1 MDEQQVEKRF
11 EWIDEERRKDKAE
24 TKQVLDKIG
33 DVENVVGTQ
42 SEQIKEIT
50 SEVSRLAALATRIH
64 QMDETL
70 SKHRIEVSKQ
80 LEIAEERR
88 TAKEQQNEELRKTD
102 QRSAASTIDEIRTE
116 LRKLTQIEQTL
127 ENRREEEIRIS
138 KALGKLELHVE
149 NLTNKTDDFDRSVA
163 GFEDGRAQ
171 DNRRVME
178 VEHELEDLRKGIDR
192 TRGDLESVDDRAR
205 RNEIK
210 NAELSASEKERL
222 DAQHTWIENQGMKLV
237 EFDKEWQE
245 WEKRFNSIEELAAD
259 FDERLK
265 IYEDTYRSLLKM
277 KTELDRVI
285 EKLER
290 RITEVSEMH
299 RLAEDRNKQEWSSF
313 QADDMKRWNTFKLS
327 SDEQWR
333 EHDRRHEKLQDDLE
347 ELSSASAKLVQDYA
361 TMKETDRIRLSELVS
376 TLREWLAEI
385 DRTKS

>member
-11 EWIDEERRKDKAE
+11 KWIDEERRKDKVD
-24 TKQVLDKIG
+24 TKRALDKIG
-33 DVENVVGTQ
+33 DLEKLLGTQ
-42 SEQIKEIT
+42 SEQIKELT
-50 SEVSRLAALATRIH
+50 SEVTRLAALAIRIH

-88 TAKEQQNEELRKTD
+88 TAKEQQNEELRKTE
-102 QRSAASTIDEIRTE
+102 QHSAASTLDDIRTD
-116 LRKLTQIEQTL
+116 LSKLTQIEQTL

-138 KALGKLELHVE
+138 KVLGKLELHVE
-149 NLTNKTDDFDRSVA
+149 NLTNKSDEFDRSVA

-178 VEHELEDLRKGIDR
+178 VEHELEDLRKGLDR
-192 TRGDLESVDDRAR
+192 ARGDIEAVDDRAR
-205 RNEIK
+205 RNEIR
-210 NAELSASEKERL
+210 NAELTASEKERL
-222 DAQHTWIENQGMKLV
+222 DAQLAWIENQGMKLV
-237 EFDKEWQE
+237 EFEKEWQN
-245 WEKRFNSIEELAAD
+245 WEKRFDVIEQLSAD

-265 IYEDTYRSLLKM
+265 IYEDTYRALLKM

-333 EHDRRHEKLQDDLE
+333 EHDRRHEKLQDELE
-347 ELSSASAKLVQDYA
+347 ELSTNSTRLIQNYEAL
-361 TMKETDRIRLSELVS
+361 KETDRIRLSELVS
-376 TLREWLAEI
+376 TMREWLAEI
-385 DRTKS
+385 ERAKS

>member
-11 EWIDEERRKDKAE
+11 DWIDDERRKDKAE
-24 TKQVLDKIG
+24 TKQALDKIG
-33 DVENVVGTQ
+33 DLEKLLKTQ
-42 SEQIKEIT
+42 NEQIKEIT
-50 SEVSRLAALATRIH
+50 SEVSRLAALTTRIH

-70 SKHRIEVSKQ
+70 SKHRIEVSNQ

-102 QRSAASTIDEIRTE
+102 QRSVASNIDDIRTE
-116 LRKLTQIEQTL
+116 LRKLTQIEETL

-138 KALGKLELHVE
+138 KALGKLELNVE
-149 NLTNKTDDFDRSVA
+149 KLTNKTNDFGQSIA

-178 VEHELEDLRKGIDR
+178 VEHELEDLRKGMDR

-205 RNEIK
+205 RNEIR
-210 NAELSASEKERL
+210 NAELAASEKERL
-222 DAQHTWIENQGMKLV
+222 DAQHAWIENQGMKLV

-245 WEKRFNSIEELAAD
+245 WEKRFNSIEKLAAD

-333 EHDRRHEKLQDDLE
+333 EHDRRHEKLQVDLE
-347 ELSSASAKLVQDYA
+347 ELSSDSTKLIQDYE
-361 TMKETDRIRLSELVS
+361 TLRETDRIRLSELVS
-376 TLREWLAEI
+376 TMREWLAEI
-385 DRTKS
+385 ERAK

>member
-11 EWIDEERRKDKAE
+11 KWIDEERRKDKVD
-24 TKQVLDKIG
+24 TKRALDKIG
-33 DVENVVGTQ
+33 DLEKLLGTQ
-42 SEQIKEIT
+42 SEQIKELT
-50 SEVSRLAALATRIH
+50 SEVTRLAALAIRIH
-64 QMDETL
+64 QMDENL

-80 LEIAEERR
+80 LDIAEERR
-88 TAKEQQNEELRKTD
+88 TAKEQQNEELRKTE
-102 QRSAASTIDEIRTE
+102 QRSAASTLDDIRTD
-116 LRKLTQIEQTL
+116 LSKLTQIEQTL

-138 KALGKLELHVE
+138 KVLGKLELHVE
-149 NLTNKTDDFDRSVA
+149 NLTNKTDEFDRSVA

-178 VEHELEDLRKGIDR
+178 VEHELEDLRKGLDR
-192 TRGDLESVDDRAR
+192 ARGDIEAVDDRAR
-205 RNEIK
+205 RNEIR
-210 NAELSASEKERL
+210 NAELTASEKERL
-222 DAQHTWIENQGMKLV
+222 DAQLAWIENQGMKLV
-237 EFDKEWQE
+237 EFEKEWQN
-245 WEKRFNSIEELAAD
+245 WEKRFDAIEQLSAD

-265 IYEDTYRSLLKM
+265 IYEDTYRALLKM

-333 EHDRRHEKLQDDLE
+333 EHDRRHEKLQDELE
-347 ELSSASAKLVQDYA
+347 ELSTNSTRLIQNYEAL
-361 TMKETDRIRLSELVS
+361 KETDRIRLSELVS
-376 TLREWLAEI
+376 TMREWLAEI
-385 DRTKS
+385 ERAKS

>member
-11 EWIDEERRKDKAE
+11 EWIDDERRKDKTD
-24 TKQVLDKIG
+24 TKQALDKIRG
-33 DVENVVGTQ
+33 LEKLLGTQ
-42 SEQIKEIT
+42 SEQIKELT

-88 TAKEQQNEELRKTD
+88 TAKEKQNEDLRTTE
-102 QRSAASTIDEIRTE
+102 QRSAASTLDDIRTE

-138 KALGKLELHVE
+138 KTLGKLELNVE

-178 VEHELEDLRKGIDR
+178 VEHDLEDLRKGMDR

-205 RNEIK
+205 RNEIR
-210 NAELSASEKERL
+210 NAELAASEKERL
-222 DAQHTWIENQGMKLV
+222 DAQHGWIENQGMKLV

-245 WEKRFNSIEELAAD
+245 WEKRFSSIEKLSTD
-259 FDERLK
+259 FDERLNL
-265 IYEDTYRSLLKM
+265 YEDTYRSLLKM

-333 EHDRRHEKLQDDLE
+333 EHDRRHEKLQMDLE
-347 ELSSASAKLVQDYA
+347 GLSSDSTRLIKDYESL
-361 TMKETDRIRLSELVS
+361 KETDRTRLSELVS
-376 TLREWLAEI
+376 TMREWLAEFESA
-385 DRTKS
+385 KS

>member
-11 EWIDEERRKDKAE
+11 DWIDDERRKDKAE
-24 TKQVLDKIG
+24 TKQALDKIG
-33 DVENVVGTQ
+33 DVEKLLKTQ
-42 SEQIKEIT
+42 NEQIKEIT
-50 SEVSRLAALATRIH
+50 SEVSRLAALTTRIH

-70 SKHRIEVSKQ
+70 SKHRIEVSNQ

-102 QRSAASTIDEIRTE
+102 QRSVASNIDDIRTE
-116 LRKLTQIEQTL
+116 LRKLTQIEETL

-138 KALGKLELHVE
+138 KALGKLELNVE
-149 NLTNKTDDFDRSVA
+149 KLTNKTNDFGRSVA

-178 VEHELEDLRKGIDR
+178 VEHELEELRKGMDR

-205 RNEIK
+205 RNEIR

-222 DAQHTWIENQGMKLV
+222 DAQHAWIENQGMKLV
-237 EFDKEWQE
+237 EFDKEWQV
-245 WEKRFNSIEELAAD
+245 WEKRFNSIEEIAAD

-313 QADDMKRWNTFKLS
+313 QADDMKRWSTFKLS

-347 ELSSASAKLVQDYA
+347 ELSSDSANLIQDYA
-361 TMKETDRIRLSELVS
+361 TLKENDRIRLSELVS

-385 DRTKS
+385 ERAKS

>member
-11 EWIDEERRKDKAE
+11 DWIDDERRKDKAE

-33 DVENVVGTQ
+33 DVEKLLKTQ
-42 SEQIKEIT
+42 NEQIKEIT
-50 SEVSRLAALATRIH
+50 SEVSRLAALTTRIH

-70 SKHRIEVSKQ
+70 SKHRIEVSNQ

-102 QRSAASTIDEIRTE
+102 QRSVASNIDDIRTE
-116 LRKLTQIEQTL
+116 LRKLTQIEETL

-138 KALGKLELHVE
+138 KALGKLELNVE
-149 NLTNKTDDFDRSVA
+149 KLTNKTNDFGRSVA

-178 VEHELEDLRKGIDR
+178 VEHELEDLRKGMDR

-205 RNEIK
+205 RNEIR
-210 NAELSASEKERL
+210 NAELAASEKERL
-222 DAQHTWIENQGMKLV
+222 DAQHAWIENQGMKLV
-237 EFDKEWQE
+237 EFDKEWQV

-333 EHDRRHEKLQDDLE
+333 EHDRRHEKLQVDLE
-347 ELSSASAKLVQDYA
+347 ELSSDSTRLIQDYE
-361 TMKETDRIRLSELVS
+361 TLRETDRIRLSELVS
-376 TLREWLAEI
+376 TMREWLAEI
-385 DRTKS
+385 ERAKS

>member
-1 MDEQQVEKRF
+1 MDEQQVETRF
-11 EWIDEERRKDKAE
+11 EWIEDERRKDKAE
-24 TKQVLDKIG
+24 TKQKLDKIG
-33 DVENVVGTQ
+33 DVEKVLGTQ
-42 SEQIKEIT
+42 SEQIKDLT
-50 SEVSRLAALATRIH
+50 SEVTRLAALTTRIH

-80 LEIAEERR
+80 LDIAEERR
-88 TAKEQQNEELRKTD
+88 TAKEKQNEELRKVD
-102 QRSAASTIDEIRTE
+102 QRSTASALDDIRTE
-116 LRKLTQIEQTL
+116 LSKLTQIEQTL

-149 NLTNKTDDFDRSVA
+149 SLTHKIDEFDRSVA
-163 GFEDGRAQ
+163 GFEDGRSK
-171 DNRRVME
+171 DNRRIME
-178 VEHELEDLRKGIDR
+178 VENELGDLRKGLDR
-192 TRGDLESVDDRAR
+192 TRGDLEAVDDRAR
-205 RNEIK
+205 RNETR
-210 NAELSASEKERL
+210 NAELVASEKERL
-222 DAQHTWIENQGMKLV
+222 DAQHAWIENQGMKLV

-245 WEKRFNSIEELAAD
+245 WEKRFNSIEELATD
-259 FDERLK
+259 FDERLN

-333 EHDRRHEKLQDDLE
+333 EHDRRHEKLQDALE
-347 ELSSASAKLVQDYA
+347 ELSSDSTRLIQVYE
-361 TMKETDRIRLSELVS
+361 TLKETDRIRLSELVS

-385 DRTKS
+385 ERAKS

>member
-11 EWIDEERRKDKAE
+11 KWIDEERRKDKVD
-24 TKQVLDKIG
+24 TKRALDKIG
-33 DVENVVGTQ
+33 DLEKLLGTQ
-42 SEQIKEIT
+42 SEQIKELT
-50 SEVSRLAALATRIH
+50 SEVTRLAALAIRIH

-88 TAKEQQNEELRKTD
+88 TAKEQQNEELRKTE
-102 QRSAASTIDEIRTE
+102 QHSAASTLDDIRTD
-116 LRKLTQIEQTL
+116 LSKLTQIEQTL

-138 KALGKLELHVE
+138 KVLGKLELHVE
-149 NLTNKTDDFDRSVA
+149 NLTNKTDEFDRSVA

-178 VEHELEDLRKGIDR
+178 VEHELEDLRKGLDR
-192 TRGDLESVDDRAR
+192 ARGDIEAVDDRAR
-205 RNEIK
+205 RNEIR
-210 NAELSASEKERL
+210 NAELTASEKERL
-222 DAQHTWIENQGMKLV
+222 DAQLAWIENQGMKLV
-237 EFDKEWQE
+237 EFEKEWQN
-245 WEKRFNSIEELAAD
+245 WEKRFDAIEQLSAD

-265 IYEDTYRSLLKM
+265 IYEDTYRALLKM

-333 EHDRRHEKLQDDLE
+333 EHDRRHEKLQDELE
-347 ELSSASAKLVQDYA
+347 ELSTNSTRLIQNYEAL
-361 TMKETDRIRLSELVS
+361 KETDRIRLSELVS
-376 TLREWLAEI
+376 TMREWLAEI
-385 DRTKS
+385 ERAKS

>member
-11 EWIDEERRKDKAE
+11 DWIDDERRKDKAE
-24 TKQVLDKIG
+24 TKQALDKIG
-33 DVENVVGTQ
+33 DLEKLLKTQ
-42 SEQIKEIT
+42 NEQIKEIT
-50 SEVSRLAALATRIH
+50 SEVSRLAALTTRIH

-70 SKHRIEVSKQ
+70 SKHRIEVSNQ

-88 TAKEQQNEELRKTD
+88 TAKEQQNEELKKTD
-102 QRSAASTIDEIRTE
+102 QRSVASNIDDIRTE
-116 LRKLTQIEQTL
+116 LRKLTQIEETL

-138 KALGKLELHVE
+138 KALGKLELNVE
-149 NLTNKTDDFDRSVA
+149 KLTNKTNDFGRSVA

-178 VEHELEDLRKGIDR
+178 VENELEDLRKGMDR

-205 RNEIK
+205 RNEIR
-210 NAELSASEKERL
+210 NAELAASEKERL
-222 DAQHTWIENQGMKLV
+222 DAQHAWIENQGMKLV
-237 EFDKEWQE
+237 EFDKGWQV

-333 EHDRRHEKLQDDLE
+333 EHDRRHEKLQVDLE
-347 ELSSASAKLVQDYA
+347 ELSSDSTRLIQDYE
-361 TMKETDRIRLSELVS
+361 TLRETDRIRLSELVS
-376 TLREWLAEI
+376 TMREWLAEI
-385 DRTKS
+385 ERAKS

>member
-11 EWIDEERRKDKAE
+11 EWIEDERRKDKAN
-24 TKQVLDKIG
+24 TKRALDKSG
-33 DVENVVGTQ
+33 DVEKLLETQ
-42 SEQIKEIT
+42 SEQLKELT
-50 SEVSRLAALATRIH
+50 GEVTRLAALATRIH

-88 TAKEQQNEELRKTD
+88 TAKEQQHEELKKAD
-102 QRSAASTIDEIRTE
+102 QRATASTLDDIHTE
-116 LRKLTQIEQTL
+116 LRKLNQIEQTL

-138 KALGKLELHVE
+138 KVLGKLELDVE
-149 NLTNKTDDFDRSVA
+149 NLSNKTDDFDRSVA
-163 GFEDGRAQ
+163 GFEDGRAK

-178 VEHELEDLRKGIDR
+178 VEHEIKDLRKGLDR
-192 TRGDLESVDDRAR
+192 TRGDLEAVDDRAR
-205 RNEIK
+205 RNEIR
-210 NAELSASEKERL
+210 NAELTASEKERL
-222 DAQHTWIENQGMKLV
+222 DAQHAWIENQGMRLV

-245 WEKRFNSIEELAAD
+245 WEKRFNSIEELAVD

-333 EHDRRHEKLQDDLE
+333 EHNRRHEKLQDDLE
-347 ELSSASAKLVQDYA
+347 VLSHDSTKLIQDYENL
-361 TMKETDRIRLSELVS
+361 KETDRIRLSELGS

-385 DRTKS
+385 ERAKT

>member
-11 EWIDEERRKDKAE
+11 KWIDEERRKDKVD
-24 TKQVLDKIG
+24 TKRALDKIG
-33 DVENVVGTQ
+33 DLEKLLGTQ
-42 SEQIKEIT
+42 SEQIKELT
-50 SEVSRLAALATRIH
+50 SEVTRLAALATRIH

-88 TAKEQQNEELRKTD
+88 TAKEQQNEELRKTE
-102 QRSAASTIDEIRTE
+102 QRSAASTLDDIRTD
-116 LRKLTQIEQTL
+116 LSKLTQIEQTL

-138 KALGKLELHVE
+138 KVLGKLELHVE
-149 NLTNKTDDFDRSVA
+149 NLTNKTDEFDRSVA

-178 VEHELEDLRKGIDR
+178 VEHELKDLRKGLDR
-192 TRGDLESVDDRAR
+192 ARGDIEAVDDRAR
-205 RNEIK
+205 RNEIR
-210 NAELSASEKERL
+210 NAELTASEKERL
-222 DAQHTWIENQGMKLV
+222 DAQLAWIENQGMKLV
-237 EFDKEWQE
+237 EFEKEWQN
-245 WEKRFNSIEELAAD
+245 WEKRFDAIEQLSAD

-265 IYEDTYRSLLKM
+265 IYEDTYRALLKM

-333 EHDRRHEKLQDDLE
+333 EHDRRHEKLQDELE
-347 ELSSASAKLVQDYA
+347 ELSTNSTRLIQNYEAL
-361 TMKETDRIRLSELVS
+361 KETDRIRLSELVS
-376 TLREWLAEI
+376 TMREWLAEI
-385 DRTKS
+385 ERAKS

>member
-11 EWIDEERRKDKAE
+11 DWIDDERRKDKAE
-24 TKQVLDKIG
+24 TKQALDKIG
-33 DVENVVGTQ
+33 DVEKLLKTQ
-42 SEQIKEIT
+42 NEQIKEIT
-50 SEVSRLAALATRIH
+50 SEVSRLAALTTRIH

-70 SKHRIEVSKQ
+70 SKHRIEVSNQ

-88 TAKEQQNEELRKTD
+88 TAKEKQNEELRKTD
-102 QRSAASTIDEIRTE
+102 QRSVASNIDDIRTE
-116 LRKLTQIEQTL
+116 LRKLTQIEETL

-138 KALGKLELHVE
+138 KALGKLELNVE
-149 NLTNKTDDFDRSVA
+149 KLTNKTNDFGQSVA

-178 VEHELEDLRKGIDR
+178 VEHELEDLRKGMDR

-205 RNEIK
+205 RNEIR
-210 NAELSASEKERL
+210 NAELAASEKERL
-222 DAQHTWIENQGMKLV
+222 DAQHAWIENQGMKLV
-237 EFDKEWQE
+237 EFDREWQE
-245 WEKRFNSIEELAAD
+245 WEKRFNSIEKLAAD

-333 EHDRRHEKLQDDLE
+333 EHDRRHEKLQVDLE
-347 ELSSASAKLVQDYA
+347 ELSSDSTKLIQDYE
-361 TMKETDRIRLSELVS
+361 TLRETDRIRLSELVS
-376 TLREWLAEI
+376 TMREWLAEI
-385 DRTKS
+385 ERAKS

>member
-11 EWIDEERRKDKAE
+11 DWIDDERRKDKAE
-24 TKQVLDKIG
+24 TKQALDKIG
-33 DVENVVGTQ
+33 DVEKLLKTQ
-42 SEQIKEIT
+42 NEQIKEIT
-50 SEVSRLAALATRIH
+50 SEVSRLAALTTRIH

-70 SKHRIEVSKQ
+70 SKHRIEVSNQ

-102 QRSAASTIDEIRTE
+102 QRSVASNIDDIRTE
-116 LRKLTQIEQTL
+116 LRKLTQIEETL

-138 KALGKLELHVE
+138 KALGKLELNVE
-149 NLTNKTDDFDRSVA
+149 KLTNKTNDFGRSVA

-178 VEHELEDLRKGIDR
+178 VEHELEDLRKGLDR

-205 RNEIK
+205 RNEIR
-210 NAELSASEKERL
+210 NAELAASEKERL
-222 DAQHTWIENQGMKLV
+222 DAQHAWIENQGLKLV
-237 EFDKEWQE
+237 EFDKEWQV

-333 EHDRRHEKLQDDLE
+333 EHDRRHEKLQVDLE
-347 ELSSASAKLVQDYA
+347 ELSSDSTRLIQDYE
-361 TMKETDRIRLSELVS
+361 TLRETDRIRLSELVS
-376 TLREWLAEI
+376 TMREWLAEI
-385 DRTKS
+385 ERAKS

>member
-11 EWIDEERRKDKAE
+11 KWIDDERRKDKAE
-24 TKQVLDKIG
+24 TKKALEKIG
-33 DVENVVGTQ
+33 DVEKLLGGQ

-50 SEVSRLAALATRIH
+50 SEVSRLAALTTRIH

-80 LEIAEERR
+80 LDIAEERR
-88 TAKEQQNEELRKTD
+88 TAKEQQNEELRKVE
-102 QRSAASTIDEIRTE
+102 QHSAVSALDDIRTE
-116 LRKLTQIEQTL
+116 LSKLTQIEQTL

-138 KALGKLELHVE
+138 KVLGKLALHVE
-149 NLTNKTDDFDRSVA
+149 SLTNKTDEFDQSVA
-163 GFEDGRAQ
+163 GIEDGRTQ

-178 VEHELEDLRKGIDR
+178 VEHELGDLRKGLDR
-192 TRGDLESVDDRAR
+192 ARGDLEAVDDRAR
-205 RNEIK
+205 RNEIR
-210 NAELSASEKERL
+210 NAELTASEKERL
-222 DAQHTWIENQGMKLV
+222 DAQLAWIENQGMKLV
-237 EFDKEWQE
+237 EFDKEWQK
-245 WEKRFNSIEELAAD
+245 WEKRFASIEKLSAD

-265 IYEDTYRSLLKM
+265 LYEDTYRSLLKM

-347 ELSSASAKLVQDYA
+347 GLSSDTTRLIQDYEVLR
-361 TMKETDRIRLSELVS
+361 ETDRIRLSELVS
-376 TLREWLAEI
+376 TMREWLAENE
-385 DRTKS
+385 RAK

>member
-11 EWIDEERRKDKAE
+11 DWIDDERRKDKAE
-24 TKQVLDKIG
+24 TKQALDKIG
-33 DVENVVGTQ
+33 DVEKLLKTQ
-42 SEQIKEIT
+42 NEQIKEIT
-50 SEVSRLAALATRIH
+50 SEVSRLAALTTRIH

-70 SKHRIEVSKQ
+70 SKHRIEVSNQ

-102 QRSAASTIDEIRTE
+102 QRSVASNIDDIRTE
-116 LRKLTQIEQTL
+116 LRKLTQIEETL

-138 KALGKLELHVE
+138 KALGKLELNVE
-149 NLTNKTDDFDRSVA
+149 KLTNKTNDFGRSVA

-178 VEHELEDLRKGIDR
+178 VEHELEDLRKGLDR

-205 RNEIK
+205 RNEIR
-210 NAELSASEKERL
+210 NAELAASEKERL
-222 DAQHTWIENQGMKLV
+222 DAQHAWIENQGLKLV
-237 EFDKEWQE
+237 EFDKEWQV

-299 RLAEDRNKQEWSSF
+299 RLA
-313 QADDMKRWNTFKLS
+313 
-327 SDEQWR
+327 
-333 EHDRRHEKLQDDLE
+333 
-347 ELSSASAKLVQDYA
+347 
-361 TMKETDRIRLSELVS
+361 
-376 TLREWLAEI
+376 
-385 DRTKS
+385 

>member
-11 EWIDEERRKDKAE
+11 KWIDEERRKDKVD
-24 TKQVLDKIG
+24 TKRALDKIG
-33 DVENVVGTQ
+33 DLEKLLGTQ
-42 SEQIKEIT
+42 SEQIKELT
-50 SEVSRLAALATRIH
+50 SEVTRLAALAIRIH
-64 QMDETL
+64 QIDETL

-88 TAKEQQNEELRKTD
+88 TAKEQQNEELRKTE
-102 QRSAASTIDEIRTE
+102 QRSAASTLDDIRTD
-116 LRKLTQIEQTL
+116 LSKLTQIEQTL

-138 KALGKLELHVE
+138 KVLGKLELHVE
-149 NLTNKTDDFDRSVA
+149 NLTNKTDEFDRSVA

-178 VEHELEDLRKGIDR
+178 VEHELKDLRKGLDR
-192 TRGDLESVDDRAR
+192 ARGDIEAVDDRAR
-205 RNEIK
+205 RNEIR
-210 NAELSASEKERL
+210 NAELTASEKERL
-222 DAQHTWIENQGMKLV
+222 DAQLAWIENQGMKLV
-237 EFDKEWQE
+237 EFEKEWQN
-245 WEKRFNSIEELAAD
+245 WEKRFDAIEQLSAD

-265 IYEDTYRSLLKM
+265 IYEDTYRALLKM

-333 EHDRRHEKLQDDLE
+333 EHDRRHEKLQDELE
-347 ELSSASAKLVQDYA
+347 ELSTNSTRLIQNYEAL
-361 TMKETDRIRLSELVS
+361 KETDRIRLSELVS
-376 TLREWLAEI
+376 TMREWLAEI
-385 DRTKS
+385 ERAKS

>member
-11 EWIDEERRKDKAE
+11 DWIDDERRKDKAE

-33 DVENVVGTQ
+33 DVEKLLKTQ
-42 SEQIKEIT
+42 NEQIKEIT
-50 SEVSRLAALATRIH
+50 SEVSRLAALTTRIH

-70 SKHRIEVSKQ
+70 SKHRIEVSNQ

-88 TAKEQQNEELRKTD
+88 TAKKQQNEELRKTD
-102 QRSAASTIDEIRTE
+102 QRSVASNIDDIRTE
-116 LRKLTQIEQTL
+116 LRKLTQIEETL

-138 KALGKLELHVE
+138 KALGKLELNVE
-149 NLTNKTDDFDRSVA
+149 KLTNKTNDFGRSVA

-178 VEHELEDLRKGIDR
+178 VEHELEDLRKGMDR

-205 RNEIK
+205 RNEIR
-210 NAELSASEKERL
+210 NAELAASEKERL
-222 DAQHTWIENQGMKLV
+222 DAQHAWIENQGMKLV
-237 EFDKEWQE
+237 EFDKEWQV

-333 EHDRRHEKLQDDLE
+333 EHDRRHEKLQVDLE
-347 ELSSASAKLVQDYA
+347 ELSSDSTRLIQDYE
-361 TMKETDRIRLSELVS
+361 TLRETDRIRLSELVS
-376 TLREWLAEI
+376 TMREWLAEI
-385 DRTKS
+385 ERAKS

>member
-11 EWIDEERRKDKAE
+11 DWIDDERRKDKAE
-24 TKQVLDKIG
+24 TKQALDKIG
-33 DVENVVGTQ
+33 DVEKLLKTQ

-50 SEVSRLAALATRIH
+50 SEMSRLAALTTRIH

-70 SKHRIEVSKQ
+70 SKHRIEVSNQ

-102 QRSAASTIDEIRTE
+102 QRSVASNIDDIRTE
-116 LRKLTQIEQTL
+116 LRKLTQIEETL

-138 KALGKLELHVE
+138 KALGKLELNVE
-149 NLTNKTDDFDRSVA
+149 KLTNKTNDFGRSVA

-178 VEHELEDLRKGIDR
+178 VEHELEELRKGMDR

-205 RNEIK
+205 RNEIR
-210 NAELSASEKERL
+210 NAELAASEKERL
-222 DAQHTWIENQGMKLV
+222 DAQHAWIENQGMKLV
-237 EFDKEWQE
+237 EFDKEWQL
-245 WEKRFNSIEELAAD
+245 WEKRFNSIEEIAAD

-313 QADDMKRWNTFKLS
+313 QADDMKRWSTFKLS

-333 EHDRRHEKLQDDLE
+333 EHDRRHEKLQVDLE
-347 ELSSASAKLVQDYA
+347 ELSSDSTRLIQDYE
-361 TMKETDRIRLSELVS
+361 TLRETDRVRLSELVS
-376 TLREWLAEI
+376 TMREWLAEI
-385 DRTKS
+385 ERAKS

>member
-11 EWIDEERRKDKAE
+11 KWIDEERRKDKVD
-24 TKQVLDKIG
+24 TKRALDKIG
-33 DVENVVGTQ
+33 DLEKLLGTQ
-42 SEQIKEIT
+42 SEQIKELT
-50 SEVSRLAALATRIH
+50 SEVTRLAALATRIH

-88 TAKEQQNEELRKTD
+88 TAKEQQNEELRKTE
-102 QRSAASTIDEIRTE
+102 QRSAASTLDDIRTD
-116 LRKLTQIEQTL
+116 LSKLTQIEQTL

-138 KALGKLELHVE
+138 KVLGKLELHVE
-149 NLTNKTDDFDRSVA
+149 NLTNKTDEFDRSVA

-178 VEHELEDLRKGIDR
+178 VEHELEDLRKGLDR
-192 TRGDLESVDDRAR
+192 ARGDIEAVDDRAR
-205 RNEIK
+205 RNEIR
-210 NAELSASEKERL
+210 NAELTASEKERL
-222 DAQHTWIENQGMKLV
+222 DAQLAWIENQGMKLV
-237 EFDKEWQE
+237 EFEKEWQN
-245 WEKRFNSIEELAAD
+245 WEKRFDAIEQLSAD

-265 IYEDTYRSLLKM
+265 IYEDTYRALLKM

-333 EHDRRHEKLQDDLE
+333 EHDRRHEKLQDELE
-347 ELSSASAKLVQDYA
+347 ELSTNSTRLIQNYEAL
-361 TMKETDRIRLSELVS
+361 KETDRIRLSELVS
-376 TLREWLAEI
+376 TMREWLAEI
-385 DRTKS
+385 ERAKS

>member
-11 EWIDEERRKDKAE
+11 DWIDDERRKDKAE
-24 TKQVLDKIG
+24 TKQALDKIG
-33 DVENVVGTQ
+33 DLEKLLKTQ
-42 SEQIKEIT
+42 NEQIKEIT
-50 SEVSRLAALATRIH
+50 SEVSRLAALTTRIH

-70 SKHRIEVSKQ
+70 SKHRIEVSNQ

-102 QRSAASTIDEIRTE
+102 QRSVASNIDDIRTE
-116 LRKLTQIEQTL
+116 LRKLTQIEETL

-138 KALGKLELHVE
+138 KALGKLELNVE
-149 NLTNKTDDFDRSVA
+149 KLTNKTNDFGRSVA

-178 VEHELEDLRKGIDR
+178 VENELEDLRKGMDR

-205 RNEIK
+205 RNEIR
-210 NAELSASEKERL
+210 NAELAASEKERL
-222 DAQHTWIENQGMKLV
+222 DAQHAWIENQGMKLV
-237 EFDKEWQE
+237 EFDKEWQV

-333 EHDRRHEKLQDDLE
+333 EHDRRHEKLQVDLE
-347 ELSSASAKLVQDYA
+347 ELSSDSTRLIQDYE
-361 TMKETDRIRLSELVS
+361 TLRETDRIRLSELVS
-376 TLREWLAEI
+376 TMREWLAEI
-385 DRTKS
+385 ERAKS

>member
-24 TKQVLDKIG
+24 TKQLQDKLR
-33 DVENVVGTQ
+33 DVEKVLETQ
-42 SEQIKEIT
+42 SDQIKEIT

-88 TAKEQQNEELRKTD
+88 TSKEQQNEELRKTD
-102 QRSAASTIDEIRTE
+102 QRSTASTIDDIRTE

-138 KALGKLELHVE
+138 KALGKLELNVE

-163 GFEDGRAQ
+163 GFEDGRTQ

-178 VEHELEDLRKGIDR
+178 VEHELDDLRKGMDR

-205 RNEIK
+205 RNEIR
-210 NAELSASEKERL
+210 NAELAANEKERL

-237 EFDKEWQE
+237 EFEKEWQE
-245 WEKRFNSIEELAAD
+245 WEKRFDSVEELAAD

-313 QADDMKRWNTFKLS
+313 QADDLKRWSTFKLT

-333 EHDRRHEKLQDDLE
+333 EHDRRHEKLQDDLG
-347 ELSSASAKLVQDYA
+347 ELSSDSAKLIQDYA
-361 TMKETDRIRLSELVS
+361 TLKETDRIRLSELVS

-385 DRTKS
+385 ERTKS

>member
-11 EWIDEERRKDKAE
+11 DWIDDERRKDKAE

-33 DVENVVGTQ
+33 DVEKLLKTQ
-42 SEQIKEIT
+42 NEQIKEIT
-50 SEVSRLAALATRIH
+50 SEVSRLAALTTRIH

-70 SKHRIEVSKQ
+70 SKHRIEVSNQ

-102 QRSAASTIDEIRTE
+102 QRSVATNIDDIRTE
-116 LRKLTQIEQTL
+116 LRKLTQIEETL

-138 KALGKLELHVE
+138 KALGKLELNVE
-149 NLTNKTDDFDRSVA
+149 KLTNKTNDFGRSVA

-178 VEHELEDLRKGIDR
+178 VEHELEDLRKGMDR

-205 RNEIK
+205 RNEIR
-210 NAELSASEKERL
+210 NAELAASEKERL
-222 DAQHTWIENQGMKLV
+222 DAQHAWIENQGMKLV
-237 EFDKEWQE
+237 EFDKEWQV

-333 EHDRRHEKLQDDLE
+333 EHDRRHEKLQVDLE
-347 ELSSASAKLVQDYA
+347 ELSSDSTRLIQDYE
-361 TMKETDRIRLSELVS
+361 TLRETDRIRLSELVS
-376 TLREWLAEI
+376 TMREWLAEI
-385 DRTKS
+385 ERAKS

>member
-11 EWIDEERRKDKAE
+11 KWIDEERRKDKVD
-24 TKQVLDKIG
+24 TKRALDKIG
-33 DVENVVGTQ
+33 DLEKLLGTQ
-42 SEQIKEIT
+42 SEQIKELT
-50 SEVSRLAALATRIH
+50 SEVTRLAALAIRIH

-88 TAKEQQNEELRKTD
+88 TAKEQQNEELRKTE
-102 QRSAASTIDEIRTE
+102 QRSAASTLDDIRTD
-116 LRKLTQIEQTL
+116 LSKLTQIEQTL

-138 KALGKLELHVE
+138 KVLGKLELHVE
-149 NLTNKTDDFDRSVA
+149 NLTNKTDEFDRSVA

-178 VEHELEDLRKGIDR
+178 VEHELEDLRKGLDR
-192 TRGDLESVDDRAR
+192 ARGDIEAVDDRAR
-205 RNEIK
+205 RNEIR
-210 NAELSASEKERL
+210 NAELTASEKERL
-222 DAQHTWIENQGMKLV
+222 DAQLAWIENQGMKLV
-237 EFDKEWQE
+237 EFEKEWQN
-245 WEKRFNSIEELAAD
+245 WEKRFDAIEQLSAD

-265 IYEDTYRSLLKM
+265 IYEDTYRALLKM

-333 EHDRRHEKLQDDLE
+333 EHDRRHEKLQDELE
-347 ELSSASAKLVQDYA
+347 ELSTNSTRLIQNYEAL
-361 TMKETDRIRLSELVS
+361 KETDRIRLSELVS
-376 TLREWLAEI
+376 TMREWLAEI
-385 DRTKS
+385 ERAKS

>member
-11 EWIDEERRKDKAE
+11 DWIDDERRKDKAE
-24 TKQVLDKIG
+24 TKQALDKIG
-33 DVENVVGTQ
+33 DLEKLLKKQN
-42 SEQIKEIT
+42 EQIKEIT
-50 SEVSRLAALATRIH
+50 SEVSRLAALTTRIH

-70 SKHRIEVSKQ
+70 SKHRIEVSNQ

-102 QRSAASTIDEIRTE
+102 QRSVASNIDDIRTE
-116 LRKLTQIEQTL
+116 LRKLTQIEETL

-138 KALGKLELHVE
+138 KALGKLEQNVE
-149 NLTNKTDDFDRSVA
+149 KLTNKTNDFGRSVA

-171 DNRRVME
+171 DNRRIME
-178 VEHELEDLRKGIDR
+178 VENELEDLRKGMDR

-205 RNEIK
+205 RNEIR
-210 NAELSASEKERL
+210 NAELAASEKERL
-222 DAQHTWIENQGMKLV
+222 DAQHAWIENQGMKLV
-237 EFDKEWQE
+237 EFDKEWQV

-333 EHDRRHEKLQDDLE
+333 EHDRRHEKLQVDLE
-347 ELSSASAKLVQDYA
+347 ELSSDSTKLIQDYE
-361 TMKETDRIRLSELVS
+361 TLRETDRIRLSELVS
-376 TLREWLAEI
+376 TMREWLSEI
-385 DRTKS
+385 ERAKS